1 MAPPPV
7 AVALPGRGRGVPA
20 RRALA
25 LALVVAVA
33 VLAATP
39 PAWAEPTVTAE
50 GAVLWEPASDAR
62 IVDVAADEPRPMAST
77 TKIMTAL
84 LALEEAGPDEVVT
97 VSANAAAIG
106 RTPGAA
112 TLRLTE
118 GQELAMERLVAGI
131 LLESGNDGA
140 VAIAEHLAGSEEAF
154 VERMNARA
162 AEAGLD
168 DTDFRDSS
176 GLNADPEHAASP
188 ADLAELGALAMA
200 DATFAELVGR
210 TSVDDPV
217 LGSLDNRNELLA
229 TYEGATGV
237 KTGFTSLA
245 GLCLVASAERDG
257 RTLYAV
263 VLGSDAS
270 FADSAALLDHGF
282 DTTRL
287 LAVDDDEPLL
297 QYRWADTEVPLVLA
311 DGLAETLPAEA
322 EVRAEATLAVSL
334 ARPAP
339 AGASAG
345 ELVVTVDGED
355 LTAGQL
361 HLAEPVEASAGPP
374 GAGAVGAALAED
386 LRALARL
393 APVEVD
399 VD

>member
-1 MAPPPV
+1 MAPPPAALATTARGRGLRPAG
-7 AVALPGRGRGVPA
+7 AVAL
-20 RRALA
+20 
-25 LALVVAVA
+25 LVVLA
-33 VLAATP
+33 VLSAAP
-39 PAWAEPTVTAE
+39 PAWAEPAVTAE

-62 IVDVAADEPRPMAST
+62 IVDVDADTARPMAST

-84 LALEEAGPDEVVT
+84 LALEEADPDELVT

-112 TLRLTE
+112 TLRLEE

-140 VAIAEHLAGSEEAF
+140 VAIAEHLAGSEEVF

-162 AEAGLD
+162 VEAGLAA
-168 DTDFRDSS
+168 TDFRDSS
-176 GLNADPEHAASP
+176 GLNTDPAHAASP
-188 ADLAELGALAMA
+188 ADLAELGAVAMA

-210 TSVDDPV
+210 TSIDDPV
-217 LGSLDNRNELLA
+217 LGRLDNRNELLG

-245 GLCLVASAERDG
+245 GFCLVASAERDG
-257 RTLYAV
+257 RTLFAV
-263 VLGSDAS
+263 VLGSDDS

-287 LAVDDDEPLL
+287 LRVEDDVSLL
-297 QYRWADTEVPLVLA
+297 RYRWADTEVPLVLA

-322 EVRAEATLAVSL
+322 EITAEATLDPTL
-334 ARPAP
+334 ERPAP

-355 LTAGQL
+355 LDAGAL
-361 HLAEPVEASAGPP
+361 HLAAPVDAGGGTN
-374 GAGAVGAALAED
+374 GAGAVGAAVAD
-386 LRALARL
+386 GLRALARL
-393 APVEVD
+393 APAEVEVD
-399 VD
+399 